1 MKRMSSCHK
10 DGSIII
16 SMCSIISTIF
26 LLQSKNQAEL
36 KSKKNWCSSILFGLQ
51 HFFSWEL
58 HNSTIYVAQFT
69 CMYSSTILEN
79 LSRKLFSIDP
89 KFKASGDKKR
99 CHFWLSIIEAGD
111 LGHNKTIWISTCR
124 LSNHLF
130 TTYNVVITCNR
141 GDGFRYLVKTIYM
154 Q

>member
-36 KSKKNWCSSILFGLQ
+36 KSKKNWCSILFGLQ

-58 HNSTIYVAQFT
+58 HNSTIYNGLIHLHVVLLLWKTFP
-69 CMYSSTILEN
+69 E
-79 LSRKLFSIDP
+79 KP
-89 KFKASGDKKR
+89 KFKASGDRKW
-99 CHFWLSIIEAGD
+99 CHFTFWLSIIGAGQAI
-111 LGHNKTIWISTCR
+111 GNNTQNYCNNNNNNGQKTYW
-124 LSNHLF
+124 LL
-130 TTYNVVITCNR
+130 
-141 GDGFRYLVKTIYM
+141 

>member
-10 DGSIII
+10 DGSIIL

-26 LLQSKNQAEL
+26 FYYKVKIRLNSRARKIDVVFYLDCNISSAE
-36 KSKKNWCSSILFGLQ
+36 SYITVPFMWP
-51 HFFSWEL
+51 
-58 HNSTIYVAQFT
+58 NSPA
-69 CMYSSTILEN
+69 CSSTILEN
-79 LSRKLFSIDP
+79 LSRKLFSVDP

-141 GDGFRYLVKTIYM
+141 GTGSDI
-154 Q
+154 